1 MTVCTP
7 VVDGLVVETVISP
20 LASTV
25 NYNAV
30 RPDTP
35 AGALSAIEYDT
46 VPQIKSVWD
55 YAMSTAVLN

>member
-7 VVDGLVVETVISP
+7 VANGLVVETVTIP
-20 LASTV
+20 LLAPTV
-25 NYNAV
+25 NSNPV
-30 RPDTP
+30 RPATP

-55 YAMSTAVLN
+55 